1 MKYETAGEPIGGLK
15 WTRKTTKKIAGA
27 LAKRGIEVSRN
38 TVGRLLK
45 QMDFRLRVNH
55 KKRSTA
61 TPRERDKQFRLIHRR
76 RNEFIRNGPHRQ
88 RRHQEEGTGRQL
100 PQSGD
105 GLEAGGDAYVGY

>member
-15 WTRKTTKKIAGA
+15 WTRKTTKKIAAA
-27 LAKRGIEVSRN
+27 LVKRGIEVSRN

-45 QMDFRLRVNH
+45 HMDFRLRVNH

-61 TPRERDKQFRLIHRR
+61 SPRERDKQFRPSERIHPPR
-76 RNEFIRNGPHRQ
+76 GPHRQ

-100 PQSGD
+100 PQCGH
-105 GLEAGGDAYVGY
+105 GLEAGSDAYVGH